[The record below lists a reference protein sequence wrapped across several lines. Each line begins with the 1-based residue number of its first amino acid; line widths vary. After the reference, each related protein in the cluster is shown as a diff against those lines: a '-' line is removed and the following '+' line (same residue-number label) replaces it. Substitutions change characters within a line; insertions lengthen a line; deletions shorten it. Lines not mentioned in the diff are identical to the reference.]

1 MSEMA
6 ERLITISIRRYL
18 AMQPR
23 TKRVKRAARY
33 IRERAAHYM
42 KMDEGDVA
50 ISTELNNRIV
60 KYYSRKMVPIKL
72 SAKID
77 NGKAVLN
84 EFSAAKTAAEQKPA
98 EKASAGK
105 KKDSKAAPS
114 KGAAA
119 TEQKQK
125 TAAPEKKG

>member
-60 KYYSRKMVPIKL
+60 KYYSKKMVPIKL
-72 SAKID
+72 SAKVD

-84 EFSAAKTAAEQKPA
+84 EFSAAKAVAEQRPA
-98 EKASAGK
+98 EKAAAGK
-105 KKDSKAAPS
+105 KQDSKAAAG

-119 TEQKQK
+119 ATQKQK

>member
-1 MSEMA
+1 M
-6 ERLITISIRRYL
+6 ITINIRRYL

-33 IRERAAHYM
+33 VRERAAHYM
-42 KMDEGDVA
+42 KMDEGDVS

-72 SAKID
+72 SAKVD

-84 EFSAAKTAAEQKPA
+84 EFSAAKPAAEQKPA
-98 EKASAGK
+98 EKAAAGK
-105 KKDSKAAPS
+105 KKDSKAATG
-114 KGAAA
+114 KGAA
-119 TEQKQK
+119 TSTPKQK

>member
-33 IRERAAHYM
+33 VRERAAHYM
-42 KMDEGDVA
+42 KMDEGDVS

-72 SAKID
+72 SAKVD

-84 EFSAAKTAAEQKPA
+84 EFSAAKPAAEQKPA
-98 EKASAGK
+98 EKAAAGK
-105 KKDSKAAPS
+105 KKDSKAATG
-114 KGAAA
+114 KGAATA
-119 TEQKQK
+119 TPKQK

>member
-6 ERLITISIRRYL
+6 ERLITINIRKYL

-42 KMDEGDVA
+42 KMEESNVS
-50 ISTELNNRIV
+50 ISKDLNNRIV

-84 EFSAAKTAAEQKPA
+84 EFSADKPAAGPKPA
-98 EKASAGK
+98 EKAAAGK
-105 KKDSKAAPS
+105 KQESKAAP
-114 KGAAA
+114 AP
-119 TEQKQK
+119 KQK
-125 TAAPEKKG
+125 PAAPDKKG

>member
-6 ERLITISIRRYL
+6 ERLITINIRRYL

-33 IRERAAHYM
+33 VRERAAHYM
-42 KMDEGDVA
+42 KMDEGDVS

-60 KYYSRKMVPIKL
+60 KYYSKKMVPIKL
-72 SAKID
+72 SAKVD

-84 EFSAAKTAAEQKPA
+84 EFSAAKAVAEQKPA
-98 EKASAGK
+98 EKAAAGK
-105 KKDSKAAPS
+105 KQDSKAAAG

-119 TEQKQK
+119 ATQKQK

>member
-6 ERLITISIRRYL
+6 ERLITINIRRYL

-60 KYYSRKMVPIKL
+60 KYYSKKMVPIKL
-72 SAKID
+72 SAKVD

-84 EFSAAKTAAEQKPA
+84 EFSAAKTVAEQRPA
-98 EKASAGK
+98 EKAAAGK
-105 KKDSKAAPS
+105 KQDSKAAS
-114 KGAAA
+114 GKGAAA
-119 TEQKQK
+119 ATQKQK

>member
-6 ERLITISIRRYL
+6 ERLITINIRRYL

-42 KMDEGDVA
+42 KMDEGDVS

-60 KYYSRKMVPIKL
+60 KYYSKKMVPIKL
-72 SAKID
+72 SAKVD

-84 EFSAAKTAAEQKPA
+84 EFSAAEQKPA
-98 EKASAGK
+98 EKAAAGK
-105 KKDSKAAPS
+105 KKDSKAATG
-114 KGAAA
+114 KGAATA
-119 TEQKQK
+119 TPKQK